1 MYRKI
6 VADSPLVL
14 PFLRLISNTKALM
27 AERLEHF
34 YDVSITLV
42 LWLRACLLTAT
53 AKILYGGYVILN
65 SDSDEEPPINLEDME
80 MDEGNTGFWKENI

>member
-27 AERLEHF
+27 AERLTTRSKNPGTHPGLCDAPKPRRSAAEVAA
-34 YDVSITLV
+34 D
-42 LWLRACLLTAT
+42 
-53 AKILYGGYVILN
+53 
-65 SDSDEEPPINLEDME
+65 
-80 MDEGNTGFWKENI
+80 KEANDAP